1 MNFMG
6 HERDL
11 ESRLVKIV
19 RKALKNPEEAERFVE
34 EAMLESGSYIVSY
47 PDEPLPPLLRA
58 RIDAQKREQERAY
71 RKLMAENA
79 IPQL

>member
-1 MNFMG
+1 MTASTPICFARSIRHG
-6 HERDL
+6 LEHGKACEVDL
-11 ESRLVKIV
+11 DR
-19 RKALKNPEEAERFVE
+19 
-34 EAMLESGSYIVSY
+34 
-47 PDEPLPPLLRA
+47 LPPLLRA